1 MCKLNLTLDGAVQ
14 LDEGGNSLCCVC
26 VCLCIFF
33 FFFTF
38 PHVEREIKNG
48 TQRLQELSEESLDVK
63 DIKKRLRFNSSSSLR
78 VRLSI
83 QSAHC
88 GK

>member
-38 PHVEREIKNG
+38 PHVEREIKKWDTKASG
-48 TQRLQELSEESLDVK
+48 SE
-63 DIKKRLRFNSSSSLR
+63 
-78 VRLSI
+78 
-83 QSAHC
+83 
-88 GK
+88 